1 MLLSSSQEQTIA
13 LLTFVIWEKL
23 HFTFCYDVIIY
34 ACQFNFFKWPQWCYT
49 KYIKVSFESDE
60 LRGEVL
66 TVFFSA
72 VASINAS
79 KWVNP
84 KGNQTWIFIGR
95 TDAEAEAPILWP
107 PDAKS
112 WLIRKDSDAEK
123 DWGQERRGQ
132 QRTRWLDGITN
143 SMDMSLSKLW
153 EMVKDR
159 EARYVAMHGVA
170 KSWEWLSNWTTEQ
183 VEVTESTEI
192 A

>member
-1 MLLSSSQEQTIA
+1 MGEATLYFLL
-13 LLTFVIWEKL
+13 W
-23 HFTFCYDVIIY
+23 CYNL
-34 ACQFNFFKWPQWCYT
+34 CLQFNFFKWLRWCYT
-49 KYIKVSFESDE
+49 KHIKVSFDSDE

-66 TVFFSA
+66 TVLFSA

-79 KWVNP
+79 KRVHS

-95 TDAEAEAPILWP
+95 TDAEADTPILWP

-112 WLIRKDSDAEK
+112 WLIRNDPDAEK

-132 QRTRWLDGITN
+132 QRTRWLDGITD

-153 EMVKDR
+153 EMLKDQ
-159 EARYVAMHGVA
+159 EARRVAMHGVA

-183 VEVTESTEI
+183 VEVTDSTEI